1 MNHLHAVAVKPDER
15 RHVVRPTAPALRP
28 VAQGDFGGHRAM
40 ASVVGFGTAF
50 PPAYAQDELWAGF
63 FSEHYGDDRAA
74 RHIWQGCG
82 VRRRHAV
89 VDPRVTDL
97 SSAGTAERMRA
108 FASAGAP
115 LAIGAV
121 ERCLADA
128 GLRVGDVGHLT
139 VVSCTGYGSPGVEV
153 DLMRELGFDA
163 GVQRLH
169 IRDMGCY
176 AAIPALA
183 ATADAAAVRNKA
195 GVVLCLELTSLHVQ
209 PPTDDRA
216 QVVAHALFSDAAVA
230 MAVVPTARPPAELS
244 PKRGT
249 GRTGRA
255 VEGFDFVDVAAFTS
269 ADHAPLMT
277 WDVTDLGLRMGLSP
291 QIPATLGEH
300 VRPVIEQLLAAH
312 ALTVDDVKGWAVH
325 PGGPAIL
332 DVVEERLSLPP
343 QGLLESRAVLAEHG
357 NCSSPTVLLVLDRL
371 RHEPGLSDGDP
382 VVAMAFGPGL
392 TLYATLLRATTTRR

>member
-1 MNHLHAVAVKPDER
+1 MKP
-15 RHVVRPTAPALRP
+15 
-28 VAQGDFGGHRAM
+28 AQADIHGGPGAT
-40 ASVVGFGTAF
+40 ASVVGFGAAF
-50 PPAYAQDELWAGF
+50 PPAYVQDELWAGF
-63 FSEHYGDDRAA
+63 FSEHYGDDRVA
-74 RHIWQGCG
+74 RHIWHGCG

-97 SSAGTAERMRA
+97 SSAGTAERMRV

-115 LAIGAV
+115 LAIDAV
-121 ERCLADA
+121 ERCLVDA
-128 GLRVGDVGHLT
+128 GLRARDVGHLT

-153 DLMRELGFDA
+153 DLIRELGFDA
-163 GVQRLH
+163 GMQRLH

-183 ATADAAAVRNKA
+183 TSADTAAARNKA
-195 GVVLCLELTSLHVQ
+195 SVVVCLELTSLHVQ

-230 MAVVPTARPPAELS
+230 VAVVPGARPAAELS
-244 PKRGT
+244 PQRGIGT
-249 GRTGRA
+249 TARA
-255 VEGFDFVDVAAFTS
+255 LEGFEFVDVAAFTS
-269 ADHAPLMT
+269 AEHAPLMT

-291 QIPATLGEH
+291 RIPPTLREH
-300 VRPVIEQLLAAH
+300 VRPVIEKLLAAH

-343 QGLLESRAVLAEHG
+343 QGLHDSRAVLAEHG
-357 NCSSPTVLLVLDRL
+357 NCSSATVLLVLDRL
-371 RHEPGLSDGDP
+371 RHGVGLSDGDP
-382 VVAMAFGPGL
+382 VIAMAFGPGL
-392 TLYATLLRATTTRR
+392 TLYATLLRARTTPG